1 MLSRYRKKRDM
12 RILPRFERQANA
24 RSAMTLV
31 ELLVVVMILLI
42 LMGISAAAIRPLV
55 QGRDIR
61 ESARLLN
68 AFLAKAQS
76 RAIEKGRPVAVVFE
90 RLQNNPAIVLEVFQ
104 SDVPPPYT
112 GDLSNHKVMPGSSL
126 DVVDFN
132 PPLIGTVR
140 RRLRIGDLIKFNFR
154 GPKYRITAIM
164 PLTDSVLNVNAVQSV
179 QISISQPTQ
188 PNMPLPQFGAD
199 GLPFQIY
206 HLGIGSQGA
215 GSGSPQPFDP
225 LHFTVVP
232 PLQFPDGVVIDV
244 GNSGLGVTQQFNSPD
259 PISISLVFSPEG
271 RIAHLGCALEGEVYR
286 VAPPLRSVH
295 FLLGR
300 ADQLGPENLADLN
313 NMWVSVGH
321 QSGRVITTE
330 NAPNDG
336 SLSAARSYALG
347 GQAAGGR

>member
-12 RILPRFERQANA
+12 RILPRSERLANA

-68 AFLAKAQS
+68 AFLARAQS
-76 RAIEKGRPVAVVFE
+76 RAIERGRPVAVVFE
-90 RLQNNPAIVLEVFQ
+90 RLENNPAIVLEVFQ

-112 GDLSNHKVMPGSSL
+112 GDLSNHKVIPGSSL
-126 DVVDFN
+126 DTVDFN
-132 PPLIGTVR
+132 PPLMGTVR
-140 RRLRIGDLIKFNFR
+140 RRLRVGDLIKFNFR
-154 GPKYRITAIM
+154 GPKYRITALL
-164 PLTDSVLNVNAVQSV
+164 PLTNSVLNVNAVQSV
-179 QISISQPTQ
+179 QISISQ

-215 GSGSPQPFDP
+215 GSGNGSPQPFDP

-244 GNSGLGVTQQFNSPD
+244 GNSGPGVTQQFNSPD
-259 PISISLVFSPEG
+259 PIPISLVFSPEG
-271 RIAHLGCALEGEVYR
+271 RIAYLGCAFVDEEYNVIR
-286 VAPPLRSVH
+286 PLQSVH

>member
-12 RILPRFERQANA
+12 RILPRSERLANA

-68 AFLAKAQS
+68 AFLARAQS
-76 RAIEKGRPVAVVFE
+76 RAIERGRPVAVVFE
-90 RLQNNPAIVLEVFQ
+90 RLENNPAIVLEVFQ

-126 DVVDFN
+126 DTVDFN
-132 PPLIGTVR
+132 PPLMGTVR

-164 PLTDSVLNVNAVQSV
+164 PLTNSVLNVNAVQSV
-179 QISISQPTQ
+179 QISISQ

-215 GSGSPQPFDP
+215 GSGSGSPQSFDP

-244 GNSGLGVTQQFNSPD
+244 GNSGPGVTQQFNAPD
-259 PISISLVFSPEG
+259 PTPISLVFSPEG
-271 RIAHLGCALEGEVYR
+271 RIAYLGCALEGEVYR
-286 VAPPLRSVH
+286 VVPPLRTVH

-336 SLSAARSYALG
+336 SLSVARSYALG
-347 GQAAGGR
+347 GRAAGGR

>member
-1 MLSRYRKKRDM
+1 
-12 RILPRFERQANA
+12 
-24 RSAMTLV
+24 MTLV

-68 AFLAKAQS
+68 AFLARAQS
-76 RAIEKGRPVAVVFE
+76 RAIERGRPVAVVFE
-90 RLQNNPAIVLEVFQ
+90 RLENNPAIVLEVFQ

-112 GDLSNHKVMPGSSL
+112 GELLD
-126 DVVDFN
+126 DVVGIE
-132 PPLIGTVR
+132 PYSPASSSIGNWGKATFSGTLGNIE
-140 RRLRIGDLIKFNFR
+140 RRLRVGDLIKFNYR
-154 GPKYRITAIM
+154 GAMYVIKEFN
-164 PLTDSVLNVNAVQSV
+164 LSVPYVIFYHQSA
-179 QISISQPTQ
+179 
-188 PNMPLPQFGAD
+188 PLPISGAN

-206 HLGIGSQGA
+206 HLGVGFSQSA
-215 GSGSPQPFDP
+215 ASNPSP
-225 LHFTVVP
+225 LHFTVTP

-244 GNSGLGVTQQFNSPD
+244 GNSGPGVTQQFNAPD
-259 PISISLVFSPEG
+259 PTPISLVFSPEG
-271 RIAHLGCALEGEVYR
+271 RIAYLGCALEGEVYR
-286 VAPPLRSVH
+286 VVPPLRTVH

-336 SLSAARSYALG
+336 SLSVARSYALG
-347 GQAAGGR
+347 GRAAGGR